1 MTSGALPERVVIK
14 IGTSSLVTGGRPDR
28 AKLAAIAD
36 AVVQLRADGIQAVV
50 IGSGAIA
57 VGRARLAEAATE
69 TAATAAPATALVD
82 PSAPAEQ
89 QLAAAVGQ
97 GLLFEAFRAAFEARG
112 LIAAQF
118 LFTPLDLTG
127 PEHGA
132 SVRTALETALDAG
145 LVPVV
150 NENDA
155 VMVRNND
162 VLAALLAGSLRAA
175 RLLLLTDVPGLYE
188 SDPRRDAQARRIP
201 EIAVMTPEV
210 ERLAGAAAQGLGTG
224 GMPAKLCAA
233 WIATLAGVPVVI
245 AGTDTEDAV
254 VRAVRGED
262 IGTLVHPRVPDKDLD
277 LGRLW
282 RALSEPPAG
291 RLICGPETASVV
303 ARGGVLTTQHVHGHE
318 GAFAPGSIVD
328 AIDGD
333 WRIIVR
339 GRARIGAADLDGH
352 DALDALAPLTDPAGA
367 PSVLHPT
374 DYISLQEA

>member
-1 MTSGALPERVVIK
+1 MASGTLPERVVIK
-14 IGTSSLVTGGRPDR
+14 IGTSSLITGGQPDR
-28 AKLAAIAD
+28 AKLAAVAD
-36 AVVQLRADGIQAVV
+36 AVAELRADGIQAVV

-57 VGRARLAEAATE
+57 AGRARLAAAGTSAD
-69 TAATAAPATALVD
+69 AAEP
-82 PSAPAEQ
+82 

-97 GLLFEAFRAAFEARG
+97 GLLFEAFRAAFEDRG

-127 PEHGA
+127 PEHGD
-132 SVRTALETALDAG
+132 SVRTALEAALDTG

-188 SDPRRDAQARRIP
+188 SDPRRNAGARRIP

-210 ERLAGAAAQGLGTG
+210 ERLAGVAARGLGTG

-233 WIATLAGVPVVI
+233 WIATFAGVPVVI
-245 AGTDTEDAV
+245 AGSDTEDAV
-254 VRAVRGED
+254 VRAVRGEA
-262 IGTLVHPRVPDKDLD
+262 IGTLVHPRVPEKEPD

-282 RALSEPPAG
+282 RSFSAPPSG
-291 RLICGPETASVV
+291 RLLCCSETASVV
-303 ARGGVLTTQHVHGHE
+303 AGGGVLTTQHIRGHE
-318 GAFAPGSIVD
+318 GDFPAGAVVD
-328 AIDGD
+328 VTDAD
-333 WRIIVR
+333 WRVVVR
-339 GRARIGAADLDGH
+339 GRTRLSSADLIELTHAGTGP
-352 DALDALAPLTDPAGA
+352 AVLD
-367 PSVLHPT
+367 HT
-374 DYISLQEA
+374 DYVSLQEA